1 MICLANFSGSAAG
14 LVAGAFCRSPGG
26 WRNMFWVQA
35 ALQILVSA
43 CFFIF
48 YWPPNSTREFPKM
61 NISQIIWA
69 CDPIGSTLYIG
80 GATSVLM
87 ALNWASG
94 LYPWSNTHVL
104 VPLAIGLFCLALF
117 GVYGTASEISG
128 KALRIYLSLTML

>member
-1 MICLANFSGSAAG
+1 MICLTNRSSSAAS
-14 LVAGAFCRSPGG
+14 LVAGAFCRTPGG

-48 YWPPNSTREFPKM
+48 YWPPKSTREFPKM

-87 ALNWASG
+87 ALNWGSG
-94 LYPWSNTHVL
+94 LYPWSNPRVAA
-104 VPLAIGLFCLALF
+104 PLAIGLFCLALF
-117 GVYGTASEISG
+117 GVYGMASEISR
-128 KALRIYLSLTML
+128 KASRIDLSLTTF